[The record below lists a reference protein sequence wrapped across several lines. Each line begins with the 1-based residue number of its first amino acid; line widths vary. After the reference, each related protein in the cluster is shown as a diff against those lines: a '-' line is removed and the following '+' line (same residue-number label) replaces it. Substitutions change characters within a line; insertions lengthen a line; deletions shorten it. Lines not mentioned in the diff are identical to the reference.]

1 MMTKDYFDN
10 GDRVVVTEKGENC
23 NRHGKVIAHVT
34 GDFNFQ
40 QQYQIQLDDG
50 IQVKISG
57 RFLTDESS
65 SLDEKTEIKNLLKLI
80 TSRLPKNKIE
90 ELDINLK
97 HLIESLKSKN
107 KSIFDQQYNYISQE
121 LQRAVKHKTI
131 TEESIKPIN
140 TSFEK
145 LKYWLKKQEI
155 SSTLGK
161 LN

>member
-1 MMTKDYFDN
+1 MMTRDFYK
-10 GDRVVVTEKGENC
+10 GDRVVVVEGKFQYQ
-23 NRHGKVIAHVT
+23 HGKVIADVT
-34 GDFNFQ
+34 GDFNGQ
-40 QQYQIQLDDG
+40 RQYQVQLDDNG
-50 IQVKISG
+50 NEQISG
-57 RFLTDESS
+57 LYLRDESS
-65 SLDEKTEIKNLLKLI
+65 SLDEKTEIKNLLELI
-80 TSRLPKNKIE
+80 KSRLPKNKVE
-90 ELDINLK
+90 ELGNNLK
-97 HLIESLKSKN
+97 QLSESLKSKN

-131 TEESIKPIN
+131 TEESINPIN

>member
-23 NRHGKVIAHVT
+23 NRHGKVIAYVT

-97 HLIESLKSKN
+97 HLIESLKYKN

-131 TEESIKPIN
+131 TEESINPIN